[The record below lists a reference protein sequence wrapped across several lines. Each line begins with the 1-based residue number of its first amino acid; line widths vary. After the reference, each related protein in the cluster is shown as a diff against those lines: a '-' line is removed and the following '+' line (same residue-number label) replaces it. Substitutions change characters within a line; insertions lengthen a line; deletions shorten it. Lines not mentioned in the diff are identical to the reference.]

1 MNKRLPRLSI
11 RRPAT
16 LTQGSVSH
24 QSPSTTWPHSALT
37 CHCHGP
43 WAEQDADDDLQ
54 AVQEMR
60 VAVERQGD
68 GLEARRDL
76 LQRYYRALAVMESR
90 FPISGEREHVNTLA
104 FTWFDAIKQSRKA
117 TQQNIHFEKAAVAF
131 NLGAV
136 QSQLA
141 LSADRSTPAG
151 LKQAC
156 NCFQAAAGAFAFL
169 RDNIA
174 IKAFS
179 ANPANCTPDVSVECA
194 GMLERFMLA
203 QAQECFF
210 EKVLADGKPP
220 ALCSKVAKQVWMYY
234 EEAYAAL
241 LLPPLNQHF
250 DRTWLNHV
258 QLKAAQFH
266 AEAYFRVALDLHAQ
280 ENIAEEIARL
290 KAASGVISEVKKNS
304 RGVVG
309 PLVDA
314 VSKLEVA
321 VLRNLE
327 RANKENDRVYLMR
340 VPSNDTLPPLPAAT
354 LVKSFPMTDVLDAS
368 NEKMFVGLVPDSS
381 AKALSKY
388 TEMVDN
394 IIRTQAEKLE
404 QESNVTR
411 VKLKEMNMPDALL
424 ALEGTNVLPDH
435 LRDDVEAVLV
445 DGGPAGLQQELAQLK
460 DLRRVNEEL
469 LVQTEETLEKES
481 REDAQIRAQFGTR
494 WTRPQ
499 SSTLTKNLRDRANG
513 FAGNLKQAG
522 ESDARI
528 EKAIEDNRQ
537 LLSVLSTQ
545 PVEAALPKLTRP
557 IVSVHGNEDH
567 IAATLRDLLADLEKL
582 GQERAGL
589 EDMLKDMKRKDNIL
603 NHLLTTSGSYEDLFK
618 RELAKYDPVCA
629 EVSQNVQAQQ
639 NLLQEIKVGQE
650 LWILTVLHFASSHC
664 DHAQCDIFA
673 DAFNLR
679 DHNAEKD
686 KVCKQIEAAVAKYR
700 EIRGNINEG
709 LKFYITLQD
718 AITALKQQCSDYVMT
733 RSIQCRE
740 MMEDLQR
747 QIAGLSF
754 DKNSKCSHVQAE
766 SASTQHEQSSTA
778 QQQQQQQQHQLPFP
792 FNLLQPR
799 PNPPPQPSPPPPPP
813 PPQQQQQPQTSY
825 SSLSQPHYSTGVP
838 PAYTGSGQGYG
849 SSPQS
854 FGYASPQN
862 HWPPAAG
869 SGQPGFY
876 GNPVSTPSPPGGAQY
891 TSPLYQQPPG
901 NYYK

>member
-1 MNKRLPRLSI
+1 
-11 RRPAT
+11 
-16 LTQGSVSH
+16 
-24 QSPSTTWPHSALT
+24 
-37 CHCHGP
+37 
-43 WAEQDADDDLQ
+43 
-54 AVQEMR
+54 MR

-179 ANPANCTPDVSVECA
+179 ANTANCTPDVSVECA

-220 ALCSKVAKQVWMYY
+220 ILCSKVAKQVGMYY

-290 KAASGVISEVKKNS
+290 KAASGVISEVKKNT

-309 PLVDA
+309 PLMDA

-340 VPSNDTLPPLPAAT
+340 VPSNEMLPPLPAAT
-354 LVKSFPMTDVLDAS
+354 LVKSFPITDVLDAS

-424 ALEGTNVLPDH
+424 ALEGINVLPDH

-537 LLSVLSTQ
+537 LLSVLSNQ

-567 IAATLRDLLADLEKL
+567 IAATLRDLLGLTLLRLLCSYQADLEKL

-639 NLLQEIKVGQE
+639 NLLQEIK
-650 LWILTVLHFASSHC
+650 T
-664 DHAQCDIFA
+664 QCDIFA
-673 DAFNLR
+673 VAFNLR

-700 EIRGNINEG
+700 EIRGNMNEG

-754 DKNSKCSHVQAE
+754 DK
-766 SASTQHEQSSTA
+766 
-778 QQQQQQQQHQLPFP
+778 
-792 FNLLQPR
+792 PR
-799 PNPPPQPSPPPPPP
+799 PNPPPPTQPSPPPPPP
-813 PPQQQQQPQTSY
+813 PQQQQPQTSY
-825 SSLSQPHYSTGVP
+825 SSLSQPHYSTSVP
-838 PAYTGSGQGYG
+838 PAYTGSGQGYGSSPQTQGSGQGYG

-876 GNPVSTPSPPGGAQY
+876 GNPVSTPSPPGGVQY